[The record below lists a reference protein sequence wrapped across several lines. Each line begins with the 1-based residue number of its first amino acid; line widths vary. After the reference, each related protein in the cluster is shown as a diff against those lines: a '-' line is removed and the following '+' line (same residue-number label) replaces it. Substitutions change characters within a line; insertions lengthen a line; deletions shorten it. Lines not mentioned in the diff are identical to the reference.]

1 MTPEMIVALREFI
14 SMVGFPIAVSA
25 FVLLR
30 VDRTLRDVRDG
41 VRDLVK
47 LNGGQRNGD
56 RK

>member
-1 MTPEMIVALREFI
+1 MTPEMLAAVRDFI

-30 VDRTLRDVRDG
+30 VDRTLGQVRDA

-47 LNGGQRNGD
+47 LNGGKRNGD
-56 RK
+56 RV

>member
-1 MTPEMIVALREFI
+1 MITALRDFI

-30 VDRTLRDVRDG
+30 VDRTLGQVRDA

-56 RK
+56 RV